1 MRNGNT
7 VAKALLGSLAAASA
21 LLLCGQ
27 PGLAG
32 APARHPV
39 RQLAVAT
46 ATQDQRFAR
55 AFAEVDSFV
64 AQKAFPGAVLAV
76 GQHGRLLALKAFG
89 RRDVSAGAPAMPVNA
104 IFDLASLTKV
114 VGTTTAAAILYDRG
128 KLDLDAPVIRYLSA
142 FGGTAEHDRIT
153 VRQLL
158 THSSGLKTGDPLW
171 HHAKD
176 RQGILGQIDTM
187 AVADPPGTAYR
198 YQDVNLILMG
208 EIVSRISGQ
217 PLDRFLQANVF
228 GPLGMK
234 DTGFRPPQS
243 KLARIAPT
251 EQDDQLRHTLVHGV
265 VHDENAY
272 LMGGVAG
279 HAGLFSTA
287 SDLTKI
293 AQLWLGGGSYGGKR
307 VFRASTA
314 RLFASRQG
322 IPSSSMRALGWDM
335 PAVTGGFAGPLASP
349 RAIMHTGFTGTT
361 IYIDP
366 DRDAFVILLTN
377 RVNPTRDTT
386 LINQARP
393 AIHTAVL
400 TALDASVPAK
410 AKAP

>member
-1 MRNGNT
+1 
-7 VAKALLGSLAAASA
+7 
-21 LLLCGQ
+21 
-27 PGLAG
+27 
-32 APARHPV
+32 
-39 RQLAVAT
+39 
-46 ATQDQRFAR
+46 
-55 AFAEVDSFV
+55 
-64 AQKAFPGAVLAV
+64 
-76 GQHGRLLALKAFG
+76 
-89 RRDVSAGAPAMPVNA
+89 
-104 IFDLASLTKV
+104 
-114 VGTTTAAAILYDRG
+114 
-128 KLDLDAPVIRYLSA
+128 
-142 FGGTAEHDRIT
+142 
-153 VRQLL
+153 
-158 THSSGLKTGDPLW
+158 
-171 HHAKD
+171 
-176 RQGILGQIDTM
+176 
-187 AVADPPGTAYR
+187 
-198 YQDVNLILMG
+198 MG